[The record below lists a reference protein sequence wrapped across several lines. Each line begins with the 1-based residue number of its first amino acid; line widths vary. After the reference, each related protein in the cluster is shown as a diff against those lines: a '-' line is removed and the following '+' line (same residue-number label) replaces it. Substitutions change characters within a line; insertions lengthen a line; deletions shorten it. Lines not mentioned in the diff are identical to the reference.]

1 MQRSIWLLYLSV
13 LFTSDGGVL
22 ANVPTSE
29 GILPTDPAY
38 FNDNGVLV
46 LNPTNNLQNEN
57 EAAITQYKE
66 YLDNS
71 AKEILIALPNTHK
84 KKREQGL
91 LEALAF
97 LTGLR
102 QSISPLGE
110 SLGKI
115 KGQQAELVSKLKH
128 QEEWKFWA
136 AAKVQQVGEST
147 EGVRTAEAVSI
158 TEEFN
163 NRYLL
168 RLRNCVGDFLWAQ
181 IRFNLDLKRSL
192 DGLQLPTRQVIE
204 ATERCPSIK
213 AKKCRK
219 GIRRAI
225 DGVRDAPQDLHSL
238 WIESTQLEDNQR
250 QSNQCLV
257 KTLEEYSEERLEVER
272 QLKDII
278 EDYRESMPAGK

>member
-1 MQRSIWLLYLSV
+1 
-13 LFTSDGGVL
+13 GV
-22 ANVPTSE
+22 
-29 GILPTDPAY
+29 IPTDPEY
-38 FNDNGVLV
+38 LNDNGVLV

-57 EAAITQYKE
+57 EAAITQYRE
-66 YLDNS
+66 YLDDS
-71 AKEILIALPNTHK
+71 AKEILSDLPNSRK

-91 LEALAF
+91 LEALAV
-97 LTGLR
+97 LSGLSL
-102 QSISPLGE
+102 SISPLGE

-115 KGQQAELVSKLKH
+115 KGQQADLVTKLKH

-136 AAKVQQVGEST
+136 TAKVKKVGEST
-147 EGVRTAEAVSI
+147 EGLRTAEAVSI

-192 DGLQLPTRQVIE
+192 DGLQITTRQLIE
-204 ATERCPSIK
+204 ATERCPSIQ

-219 GIRRAI
+219 GIRGAI
-225 DGVRDAPQDLHSL
+225 DGLQDAPQDLHSL
-238 WIESTQLEDNQR
+238 WIESNQLEDNQR

-257 KTLEEYSEERLEVER
+257 KALEEYSEERLEVER
-272 QLKDII
+272 QLEDII
-278 EDYRESMPAGK
+278 EDYRESIPAGK